1 MLMQTFE
8 RELRRLQDEMLVL
21 GSMVEGAIT
30 ESVDVLKR
38 HDLAGSQHLI
48 VLRQRIK
55 KKRFAVE
62 MDCVSLFITLQSL
75 DGDLRT
81 VTSILEIATE
91 LERIGDYATD
101 VAMSPYMVII
111 EEPFPNLLVDIQRMA
126 TKAQNMLHRALQA
139 FALRDLAMAQ
149 AVRVENDE
157 VDALY
162 YQVYRDSLAYMKENS
177 RVKGNSR
184 ALIKQARLL
193 AQIARHT
200 ECIADQVVH
209 ICDWVTFAVTGEM
222 RNMDTDRVSNSSPP
236 NPGNKRRGN
245 ARLL

>member
-8 RELRRLQDEMLVL
+8 GELQRLQDEMLAL
-21 GSMVEGAIT
+21 GSMVESAIT

-62 MDCVSLFITLQSL
+62 MDCVSLIISLQSL
-75 DGDLRT
+75 DGDLHT

-111 EEPFPNLLVDIQRMA
+111 EEPLPNLLVDIQRMA
-126 TKAQNMLHRALQA
+126 AKTQNMLHRALQA
-139 FALRDLAMAQ
+139 FTLRDLAMAQ
-149 AVRVENDE
+149 AVHAENDE

-162 YQVYRDSLAYMKENS
+162 HQVYRDSLAFMKENW

-184 ALIKQARLL
+184 ALINQARLL
-193 AQIARHT
+193 AQIARHM
-200 ECIADQVVH
+200 ECIADHVVH
-209 ICDWVTFAVTGEM
+209 ICDWVTFAVTGGT
-222 RNMDTDRVSNSSPP
+222 RNLDTNRLSNSVSIQPLP
-236 NPGNKRRGN
+236 LKSWK
-245 ARLL
+245 

>member
-1 MLMQTFE
+1 MLMQSFE
-8 RELRRLQDEMLVL
+8 RELQRLQDEMLVL
-21 GSMVEGAIT
+21 GSMVESSII

-55 KKRFAVE
+55 KKRFAIEV
-62 MDCVSLFITLQSL
+62 DCVSLIITLQSL

-111 EEPFPNLLVDIQRMA
+111 EEPLPNLLVDIQRMA
-126 TKAQNMLHRALQA
+126 AKTQNMLHRALQA
-139 FALRDLAMAQ
+139 FAQRDLAVAQ
-149 AVRVENDE
+149 AIRAEDDE

-162 YQVYRDSLAYMKENS
+162 HQVYQGSLAFMKENS

-184 ALIKQARLL
+184 ALINQARLL

-209 ICDWVTFAVTGEM
+209 ICDWVTFAVTGGM
-222 RNMDTDRVSNSSPP
+222 RNMDTDRVSNSSLS
-236 NPGNKRRGN
+236 NPENKRRGN
-245 ARLL
+245 AIVL

>member
-1 MLMQTFE
+1 MLMQSFE
-8 RELRRLQDEMLVL
+8 RELQRLQDEMLVL
-21 GSMVEGAIT
+21 GSMVESSII

-55 KKRFAVE
+55 KKRFAIEV
-62 MDCVSLFITLQSL
+62 DCVSLIITLQSL

-111 EEPFPNLLVDIQRMA
+111 EEPLPNLLVDIQRMA
-126 TKAQNMLHRALQA
+126 AKTQNMLHRALQA
-139 FALRDLAMAQ
+139 FAQRDLAVAQ
-149 AVRVENDE
+149 AIRAEDDE

-162 YQVYRDSLAYMKENS
+162 HQVYWDSLAFMKENS

-184 ALIKQARLL
+184 ALINQARLL

-209 ICDWVTFAVTGEM
+209 ICDWVTFAVTGGM
-222 RNMDTDRVSNSSPP
+222 RNMDTDRVSNSSLS
-236 NPGNKRRGN
+236 NPENKRRGN
-245 ARLL
+245 AIVL